1 MPSQVVG
8 WTPDGKKVVFSSA
21 RGTGAFPTVA
31 TLWEVPA
38 EGGMETPILTDW
50 GSSASFS
57 ADGSKI
63 AFISGRDGNDE
74 IYVMKSDGS
83 GQANLTNNARGDY
96 FPAWSPHGSKIAFE
110 SSLGY
115 GNGEVYV
122 MNADGSGVTRLTSTP
137 LWSYEP
143 VWSPDGSKIAFSAYD
158 GSNTGIYVMNADGS
172 GLRNLTNKSAFT
184 AVPQWS
190 PDGRQIAFVGD
201 GLYVMNADGSG
212 IARVTNSASNF
223 GAPAWRPWQ
232 PGG

>member
-1 MPSQVVG
+1 
-8 WTPDGKKVVFSSA
+8 
-21 RGTGAFPTVA
+21 
-31 TLWEVPA
+31 
-38 EGGMETPILTDW
+38 
-50 GSSASFS
+50 
-57 ADGSKI
+57 
-63 AFISGRDGNDE
+63 
-74 IYVMKSDGS
+74 
-83 GQANLTNNARGDY
+83 
-96 FPAWSPHGSKIAFE
+96 
-110 SSLGY
+110 
-115 GNGEVYV
+115 
-122 MNADGSGVTRLTSTP
+122 

-223 GAPAWRPWQ
+223 GAPAWRPR
-232 PGG
+232 